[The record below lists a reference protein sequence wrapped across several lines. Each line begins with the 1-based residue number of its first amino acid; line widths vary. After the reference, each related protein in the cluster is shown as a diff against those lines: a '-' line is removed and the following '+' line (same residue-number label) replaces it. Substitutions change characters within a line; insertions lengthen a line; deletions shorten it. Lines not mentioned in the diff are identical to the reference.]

1 MIQETEVNRTK
12 QIFAGA
18 GILTVLT
25 LLVTGTLLGWRHV
38 PGLAGEWLGTVI
50 GIMTTPFFLEG
61 SFLILGLV
69 TVVTLNGWKRQRE
82 GDEFVYLEEVTG
94 PEVPADLPD
103 NAKWAVYKEMPLDAE
118 EPSLAERTEGAIAI
132 ADYDAAAEWLAMME
146 RAELVKPGILKL
158 RIELAQATNR
168 PELAE
173 ELEREFRELH
183 GEGNQAI

>member
-38 PGLAGEWLGTVI
+38 PGLAGEWLGTMI

-103 NAKWAVYKEMPLDAE
+103 NAKWAVYKEMPLDVV
-118 EPSLAERTEGAIAI
+118 EPSLSERAEGAMAI
-132 ADYDAAAEWLAMME
+132 ADYDAAGEWLGMME
-146 RAELVKPGILKL
+146 REELVKPGILKL
-158 RIELAQATNR
+158 RIELAKATGR
-168 PELAE
+168 PDLAE
-173 ELEREFRELH
+173 DLERELRVVQC
-183 GEGNQAI
+183 GGNQAI

>member
-1 MIQETEVNRTK
+1 MEEIEGNRTK

-61 SFLILGLV
+61 SFLLLGLV

-103 NAKWAVYKEMPLDAE
+103 TAKWAVYTEMPLDVE
-118 EPSLAERTEGAIAI
+118 EPSLAERAEGAIAI

-146 RAELVKPGILKL
+146 RGELVKPGILKL
-158 RIELAQATNR
+158 RIELAKATDR
-168 PELAE
+168 PDLAE
-173 ELEREFRELH
+173 DLEREFRALH